1 MVELLHVI
9 ETLGSGG
16 AERLLKTNLAHLDR
30 KRFRSSVVTIRAN
43 GDHWRAPIE
52 ALGVPVETLGVRTKS
67 DLPGAVRRLRRRL
80 SEREVTLVHT
90 HLWEANVVG
99 RLAGRLAG
107 VPVISS
113 IHNPDYEPAVWLA
126 GRQGHPAKRHFFLA
140 LDRIT
145 ARVATARMIAVSE
158 YVRQSAHDHLRFP
171 LERID
176 VVYNPIDLDELQ
188 RHPSYDRNALL
199 AELGLPADAL
209 VLLNVARLSPQKGLD
224 VAIDALPQIL
234 DSHSRAHLV
243 SVGALDH
250 RAWVETLKRQ
260 CKKRGVS
267 KRVHFLGPRRNVPD
281 LLRASDVFVFP
292 SRFEGLGL
300 ALIEAMALGCVCV
313 AADIGPIGEFVR
325 DGIDGLLV
333 PPGDAAALA
342 EAVARALDDDGQR
355 TRLSR
360 AAADSAARRF
370 DPWVGAER
378 LQAVYE
384 RVLRAES
391 EPREGLAYS

>member
-16 AERLLKTNLAHLDR
+16 AERLLHTNLAHLDQR
-30 KRFRSSVVTIRAN
+30 RFRSSVVTTRAH

-67 DLPGAVRRLRRRL
+67 DLPGAVRRLRRLL
-80 SEREVTLVHT
+80 SRHAVTLVHT

-113 IHNPDYEPAVWLA
+113 IHNPDYEPVVWLA
-126 GRQGHPAKRHFFLA
+126 GQQGHPAKRHFFLA

-145 ARVATARMIAVSE
+145 ARLACSRMIAVSE
-158 YVRQSAHDHLRFP
+158 YVRQSAHVHLRFP

-176 VVYNPIDLDELQ
+176 LVYNPIDLNEL
-188 RHPSYDRNALL
+188 RRAPTCDRKTLL

-209 VLLNVARLSPQKGLD
+209 VLLNVARLSPQKGLND
-224 VAIDALPQIL
+224 AIDALPRIL
-234 DSHSRAHLV
+234 QSHTRAHLV

-250 RAWVETLKRQ
+250 HAWVETLERQ
-260 CKKRGVS
+260 CTERGVRE
-267 KRVHFLGPRRNVPD
+267 RVHFLGPRRDVPD
-281 LLRASDVFVFP
+281 LLRACDVFLFP

-313 AADIGPIGEFVR
+313 AAEIGPIREIVR
-325 DGIDGLLV
+325 DGIDGFLV

-342 EAVARALDDDGQR
+342 QAVTRALDDDSQR
-355 TRLSR
+355 TRL
-360 AAADSAARRF
+360 AKEAADSAARRF
-370 DPWVGAER
+370 DPRVGAER

-384 RVLRAES
+384 RVLGAEPS
-391 EPREGLAYS
+391 EGLAYS